1 MRFREQLTII
11 NQNVDDLKVEI
22 ETSQT
27 LGVNFRHV
35 INTKLLTKAIQ
46 NISTIGF
53 IDNEI
58 QAFISLGASLNPITN
73 YQIGSEDSV
82 TFQALIDKIKDK
94 TEAVKSS
101 IELSLPEQ
109 SENSIS
115 IGLPDYTDF
124 NSIEIVTETLNKSLS
139 IICGIENYRS
149 EIMIQ
154 NFDSG
159 SLWFEIV
166 LGSSSTVGFVG
177 FVVKTSF
184 SLVAQ
189 FRALQMQKLTL
200 ESMNTEKSQKSKLY
214 DELNKIFD
222 YQVRQTLENAIENEN
237 KQIDPEDISKLVKS
251 MSMLI
256 PLLEQGTTFAP
267 ASTQNLETQA
277 EFPTIEAMK
286 TLASQKLIDTK

>member
-11 NQNVDDLKVEI
+11 NQNIGDLKVEF

-115 IGLPDYTDF
+115 IGLPDYTHF
-124 NSIEIVTETLNKSLS
+124 NNIETVTETLNKSLS

-166 LGSSSTVGFVG
+166 LTSSSTVGFVG
-177 FVVKTSF
+177 FIVKTSF
-184 SLVAQ
+184 SLVAH
-189 FRALQMQKLTL
+189 FRTLQMQKLIL
-200 ESMNTEKSQKSKLY
+200 ESMETETSQKSKLY
-214 DELNKIFD
+214 DGLNQIFD

-267 ASTQNLETQA
+267 ASIQTPETQA

-286 TLASQKLIDTK
+286 ALASQKLIDTK

>member
-27 LGVNFRHV
+27 LGVNYTHV
-35 INTKLLTKAIQ
+35 TNTKSLSRAIQ
-46 NISTIGF
+46 NIASIGF
-53 IDNEI
+53 LEVEI
-58 QAFISLGASLNPITN
+58 QSFIDLGSSINPISN
-73 YQIGSEDSV
+73 YQMGKDDTV
-82 TFQALIDKIKDK
+82 TFVALIEQIKAK

-124 NSIEIVTETLNKSLS
+124 NSIEIVTEILNKSLS

-166 LGSSSTVGFVG
+166 LASSSTVGFVG

-189 FRALQMQKLTL
+189 FRALKMQKLSL
-200 ESMNTEKSQKSKLY
+200 ESMYTEKSQKSKLY

-222 YQVRQTLENAIENEN
+222 YQVRQTIENAIENEN

-256 PLLEQGTTFAP
+256 PLLEQGTIFAP

-277 EFPTIEAMK
+277 EFPTIESMK